1 MLNTMNKTK
10 TSFTCSNCS
19 YTTIKWIGCCPECK
33 EWDSLAENTISS
45 HSATKMYAHTQ
56 TAQLVSLDSIDT
68 QTLPRVL
75 SGIGEWDR
83 VVGGGLIPGSL
94 IVITGDPGIGKS
106 TLLLQVAY
114 EIAKTKRVFYFSTE
128 ESLQQLKGR
137 ATRLSVRPDPS
148 ASSGVNAAPARR
160 SLGEGWVEG
169 QTNNLLFSD
178 TAELTSIVA
187 TAREQKP
194 DLLVI
199 DSIQNCYIN
208 DSHTLPGSVGQ
219 LREAA
224 FQLMRLSKEYN
235 ITVIITGHITKEG
248 IIAGPK
254 TLEHMV
260 DAVFYLQG
268 EDRWQTR
275 MLRAVK
281 NRFGAINELGFFCME
296 QNGLQ
301 EVPNINA
308 HLISEISHAP
318 GSAIVSIM
326 EGSRPILLELQALT
340 NASKLAMPQRVV
352 SGLDHKQVVLIAA
365 ILEKYVKIKLS
376 MQDIFFKVSGGFKI
390 KGSESDLGTA
400 FALLSSYFQE
410 PLPEKSIAL
419 GEISLTGQ
427 IKPINNISHLI
438 KEAEKFGITTLLVA
452 KNQIIEKTSCT
463 VKRFHN
469 VYELLSLFGQ

>member
-1 MLNTMNKTK
+1 MNKSK
-10 TSFTCSNCS
+10 VSFKCTNCN
-19 YTTIKWIGCCPECK
+19 YTTIKWMGCCPECK
-33 EWDSLAENTISS
+33 EWDSFAENII
-45 HSATKMYAHTQ
+45 SATSNNTKIYTHTHAASL
-56 TAQLVSLDSIDT
+56 TSLDAIDT
-68 QTLPRVL
+68 HTLPRIL

-94 IVITGDPGIGKS
+94 VVITGDPGIGKS

-114 EIAKTKRVFYFSTE
+114 NIAQQKRVFYFSTE

-137 ATRLSVRPDPS
+137 ALRIKS
-148 ASSGVNAAPARR
+148 NA
-160 SLGEGWVEG
+160 
-169 QTNNLLFSD
+169 NNLLFSD
-178 TAELTSIVA
+178 AAELISIIS
-187 TAREQKP
+187 TARAEKP
-194 DLLVI
+194 DLVII

-208 DSHTLPGSVGQ
+208 DANTMPGSAGQ

-224 FQLMRLSKEYN
+224 FQLMRLSKEHN

-281 NRFGAINELGFFCME
+281 NRFGAINELGFFSME
-296 QNGLQ
+296 QHGLK

-340 NASKLAMPQRVV
+340 NASKLTMPQRVV

-376 MQDIFFKVSGGFKI
+376 MHDIFFKVSGGFKI
-390 KGSESDLGTA
+390 NGAESDLGTA

-427 IKPINNISHLI
+427 IKPINNIGHLI

-452 KNQIIEKTSCT
+452 KNQTIEKTSCT

>member
-1 MLNTMNKTK
+1 M
-10 TSFTCSNCS
+10 
-19 YTTIKWIGCCPECK
+19 GCCPECK
-33 EWDSLAENTISS
+33 EWDCLVENKISTVLKNEKSYNNTTQLTSLS
-45 HSATKMYAHTQ
+45 
-56 TAQLVSLDSIDT
+56 SIDVKP
-68 QTLPRVL
+68 QPRIMA
-75 SGIGEWDR
+75 GIGEWDR
-83 VVGGGLIPGSL
+83 VVGGGLVPGSL

-106 TLLLQVAY
+106 TLLLQIAY
-114 EIAKTKRVFYFSTE
+114 EIAKAKRVFYFSTE

-137 ATRLSVRPDPS
+137 ATRLSI
-148 ASSGVNAAPARR
+148 A
-160 SLGEGWVEG
+160 
-169 QTNNLLFSD
+169 TNNLLFSD
-178 TAELTSIVA
+178 AAELTSIIT
-187 TAREQKP
+187 TAQQEKP
-194 DLLVI
+194 DLLII

-208 DSHTLPGSVGQ
+208 DAHTLPGSVGQ

-224 FQLMRLSKEYN
+224 FQLMRLSKENN

-248 IIAGPK
+248 VIAGPK

-281 NRFGAINELGFFCME
+281 NRFGAINELGFFNME

-318 GSAIVSIM
+318 GSAIISIM

-352 SGLDHKQVVLIAA
+352 SGLDHKQVILIAA

-427 IKPINNISHLI
+427 IKPINNIGHLI
-438 KEAEKFGITTLLVA
+438 KEAEKFGITTLLIA
-452 KNQIIEKTSCT
+452 KNQTIEKTSCT
-463 VKRFHN
+463 IRRFHN
-469 VYELLSLFGQ
+469 VYELLSLFEH

>member
-1 MLNTMNKTK
+1 MNKTK
-10 TSFTCSNCS
+10 TSFKCSNCS
-19 YTTIKWIGCCPECK
+19 YITIKWIGCCPECK
-33 EWDSLAENTISS
+33 EWDSMVENKIS
-45 HSATKMYAHTQ
+45 
-56 TAQLVSLDSIDT
+56 TALKNEKLYNNTLQLTSLSSIDVT
-68 QTLPRVL
+68 PQPRIL
-75 SGIGEWDR
+75 SHIGEWDR
-83 VVGGGLIPGSL
+83 VMGGGLVPGSL
-94 IVITGDPGIGKS
+94 IVVTGDPGIGKS
-106 TLLLQVAY
+106 TLLLQIAY
-114 EIAKTKRVFYFSTE
+114 EIGKLQRVFYFSTE

-137 ATRLSVRPDPS
+137 AMRLK
-148 ASSGVNAAPARR
+148 ASH
-160 SLGEGWVEG
+160 
-169 QTNNLLFSD
+169 NNVLFSD
-178 TAELTSIVA
+178 AAELTSIIS
-187 TAREQKP
+187 TAQQEKP
-194 DLLVI
+194 DLLII

-208 DSHTLPGSVGQ
+208 DAHTLPGSIGQ
-219 LREAA
+219 LRESA
-224 FQLMRLSKEYN
+224 FQLMRLSKEN
-235 ITVIITGHITKEG
+235 NVTIIITGHITKEG

-281 NRFGAINELGFFCME
+281 NRFGAINELGFFNME

-318 GSAIVSIM
+318 GSALVSIM

-365 ILEKYVKIKLS
+365 ILEKYIKIKLS

-427 IKPINNISHLI
+427 IKPINNIGQLI

-452 KNQIIEKTSCT
+452 KNQIIEKTKCN

-469 VYELLSLFGQ
+469 VYELLSLFEQ

>member
-1 MLNTMNKTK
+1 M
-10 TSFTCSNCS
+10 
-19 YTTIKWIGCCPECK
+19 GCCPECK
-33 EWDSLAENTISS
+33 EWDSLEENTTSTQSGQGRI
-45 HSATKMYAHTQ
+45 HTG
-56 TAQLVSLDSIDT
+56 TRPAQLTSLESIDINE
-68 QTLPRVL
+68 QPRVL

-83 VVGGGLIPGSL
+83 VVGGGLVPGSL

-137 ATRLSVRPDPS
+137 ATRLKTTQNS
-148 ASSGVNAAPARR
+148 
-160 SLGEGWVEG
+160 
-169 QTNNLLFSD
+169 LLFSD
-178 TAELTSIVA
+178 AAELTSIVTVA
-187 TAREQKP
+187 QQEKP

-208 DSHTLPGSVGQ
+208 DAHTLPGSVGQ

-318 GSAIVSIM
+318 GSAIISIM

-352 SGLDHKQVVLIAA
+352 SGLDHKQVILIAA

-427 IKPINNISHLI
+427 IKPINNIGHLV
-438 KEAEKFGITTLLVA
+438 KEAEKFGITTLLIA
-452 KNQIIEKTSCT
+452 KNQTIEKTSCT

>member
-1 MLNTMNKTK
+1 MNKVK
-10 TSFTCSNCS
+10 TSFKCSNCS

-33 EWDSLAENTISS
+33 EWDSLIENVIDA
-45 HSATKMYAHTQ
+45 HSTTKMYAHTQ
-56 TAQLVSLDSIDT
+56 TAQLISLDSIDT
-68 QTLPRVL
+68 QPLPRIL
-75 SGIGEWDR
+75 SGISEWDR
-83 VVGGGLIPGSL
+83 VVGGGLVPGSL

-106 TLLLQVAY
+106 TLLLQVAH

-137 ATRLSVRPDPS
+137 AIRLSTLKNAPS
-148 ASSGVNAAPARR
+148 D
-160 SLGEGWVEG
+160 
-169 QTNNLLFSD
+169 NLLFSD
-178 TAELTSIVA
+178 SAELTSIIT
-187 TAREQKP
+187 TAKNEKP

-208 DSHTLPGSVGQ
+208 NANTLPGSVGQ

-235 ITVIITGHITKEG
+235 ITIIITGHITKEG

-340 NASKLAMPQRVV
+340 NASKLTMPQRVV

-427 IKPINNISHLI
+427 IKPINNIGHLI

-452 KNQIIEKTSCT
+452 KNQTIEKTSCT
-463 VKRFHN
+463 IKRFHN

>member
-1 MLNTMNKTK
+1 VLPYAKNMNKTK
-10 TSFTCSNCS
+10 TSFKCSNCS
-19 YTTIKWIGCCPECK
+19 YIAIKWIGCCPECK
-33 EWDSLAENTISS
+33 EWDSLVENTIFTHNSTGKIYS
-45 HSATKMYAHTQ
+45 NTKP
-56 TAQLVSLDSIDT
+56 AQLNSLASIDT
-68 QTLPRVL
+68 KEQPRIL

-83 VVGGGLIPGSL
+83 VVGGGLVPGSL
-94 IVITGDPGIGKS
+94 IVVTGDPGIGKS

-137 ATRLSVRPDPS
+137 ATRLKATD
-148 ASSGVNAAPARR
+148 
-160 SLGEGWVEG
+160 
-169 QTNNLLFSD
+169 NNLLFSD
-178 TAELTSIVA
+178 AAELQSIISA
-187 TAREQKP
+187 AQQEKP
-194 DLLVI
+194 DVLVI

-208 DSHTLPGSVGQ
+208 DANTLPGSVGQ
-219 LREAA
+219 LRESA
-224 FQLMRLSKEYN
+224 FQLMRLSKEYA
-235 ITVIITGHITKEG
+235 ITIIITGHITKEG

-281 NRFGAINELGFFCME
+281 NRFGAINELGFFNME
-296 QNGLQ
+296 QNGMQ

-340 NASKLAMPQRVV
+340 NASKLTMPQRVV

-410 PLPEKSIAL
+410 PLPENSIAL

-427 IKPINNISHLI
+427 IKPINNIGHLI
-438 KEAEKFGITTLLVA
+438 KEAEKFGITTLLIA
-452 KNQIIEKTSCT
+452 KNQTIEKTSCT
-463 VKRFHN
+463 IKRFHN
-469 VYELLSLFGQ
+469 IYELLSLFGQ